1 MLLMRIERWDA
12 RRDGPLSEAALM
24 QKLEARGYQVN
35 TRQYPS
41 GTVAAGQPG
50 AGEGIQAVVSGLLK
64 VTIDGESAILT
75 AGDFVFVPRGALRR
89 VEVLGPTSAV
99 CLEGD
104 ARVNLS

>member
-12 RRDGPLSEAALM
+12 RRDGPLSEPALV

-35 TRQYPS
+35 RRHYPG

-50 AGEGIQAVVSGLLK
+50 ADERIQAVVSGLLK

-75 AGDFVFVPRGALRR
+75 AGDLVFIPRGALRR
-89 VEVLGPTSAV
+89 LEVLGPSSAV